1 MRNYSVY
8 WVILLPKNG
17 LNILGLAYKA
27 GKLVVGEDAVLRML
41 KLKKLKLVLIA
52 KDSSP
57 KTIDKFDR
65 KGFFYQTPISLEYTC
80 EELSQALGKP
90 MCKILGLTDQGF
102 LEALIRKQTE
112 VL

>member
-1 MRNYSVY
+1 MKNYLDY
-8 WVILLPKNG
+8 WVILLPEKG
-17 LNILGLAYKA
+17 LDLLGLAYKA

-41 KLKKLKLVLIA
+41 KMKKLKLILIA

-65 KGFFYQTPISLEYTC
+65 KGFFYQTPINLDYTC
-80 EELSQALGKP
+80 GDLSQALGKP